1 MNVFIF
7 STLLAAVFLT
17 ACSCHRQTSAR
28 RTSFVTRSQIG
39 RICDEIGTLKEEI
52 WTLKGEIVTLKNEN
66 SNQQKE
72 ISMLHSKIDIQGK

>member
-17 ACSCHRQTSAR
+17 ACSCHRQTSVR
-28 RTSFVTRSQIG
+28 RASLVTRSQIG
-39 RICDEIGTLKEEI
+39 RICNEIGTLKE
-52 WTLKGEIVTLKNEN
+52 EIVTLKNEN

-72 ISMLHSKIDIQGK
+72 ISMLQQQNIELQSRIDNQGK